1 MKKHLSLYH
10 KFAIMLICA
19 GLLPMGILCSA
30 MVNKMFGEYRLSVSS
45 NYSQVTS
52 YMNLSLN
59 DMIKN
64 YDDTTKMMYYYDM
77 EADQQTV
84 LTYGNY
90 DNIRQILLQE
100 EENRIADMERF
111 LQTVQSADGSITAV
125 HFIAQDAVGEQQD
138 FHYNTASNY
147 FEDEQIFESVV
158 GYANMSRTTRTAMMI
173 PTHKNSYYHGA
184 DKQVFTIARNY
195 FDLTRMK
202 AGNTYDYLGT
212 LFIDVDAKR
221 LENVYEQTHLSG
233 ENEIYIID
241 SAGICFFSTDSASIG
256 KKVESTIAEEQELS
270 TSITMESDYN
280 SYGLKTRVVME
291 TDEVYSHIRYLQRM
305 IYIILAVSLVVLA
318 WGAIVFS
325 KRLTKPIHS
334 MMDKMAE
341 IETGNFRVKIPV
353 TSNDE
358 IGVLSERFN
367 QMSRELERYINQVYV
382 AQVKQTEAEM
392 TALRSQIYPH
402 FLYNTLEV
410 IRMTALEERDETV
423 SRMIEALSVQ
433 IHYIIGTVQDMVP
446 LGKEVEIVEKYIYLL
461 NCRIDGEIAFH
472 SDIKNESSFLVP
484 KLILQ
489 PIVENA
495 YVHGIKPKEGSGTI
509 RIDTE
514 ESEKELIISVMDN
527 GIGMS
532 KEEVDRIMRLL
543 EGNAIG
549 IKNEHNWQSIGL
561 KNVHD
566 RVRYLYGKE
575 YGLRIS
581 SSEMVGT
588 IVSIVLPLNG
598 KEDSE

>member
-10 KFAIMLICA
+10 KFVIMLICA
-19 GLLPMGILCSA
+19 GLLPMGILCSV
-30 MVNKMFGEYRLSVSS
+30 MVNKMFTEYKLSVSS

-52 YMNLSLN
+52 YMNLSLS
-59 DMIKN
+59 DIVKN

-77 EADQQTV
+77 EADQQAV

-90 DNIRQILLQE
+90 DNIRQILLQGE
-100 EENRIADMERF
+100 GDRIADMGRF

-125 HFIAQDAVGEQQD
+125 HFIAQDADGERQD

-147 FEDEQIFESVV
+147 FEDEQLFERVV
-158 GYANMSRTTRTAMMI
+158 GYAQMSRTARAAMII

-202 AGNTYDYLGT
+202 AGNTYGYLGT

-221 LENVYEQTHLSG
+221 LESVYEQTRLSG
-233 ENEIYIID
+233 ENEIYIMD
-241 SAGICFFSTDSASIG
+241 SDGTCFFSTDSASIG
-256 KKVESTIAEEQELS
+256 KKIESTVAEQPERS
-270 TSITMESDYN
+270 TSITMESEYN

-318 WGAIVFS
+318 WGAIAFS

-341 IETGNFRVKIPV
+341 IETGNFHVKIPV

-410 IRMTALEERDETV
+410 IRMTALDEKDEKV

-472 SDIKNESSFLVP
+472 SDIKNESSFIVP

-495 YVHGIKPKEGSGTI
+495 YVHGIKPKEGSGAI
-509 RIDTE
+509 HIDTE
-514 ESEKELIISVMDN
+514 KSEKELVISVMDN

-532 KEEVDRIMRLL
+532 KEEVDRITGLL
-543 EGNAIG
+543 EGDAIG

-598 KEDSE
+598 EEGSE